1 MKLFR
6 KTRQKLISEGKL
18 KRYLLYALG
27 EILLVMIGILLAFQ
41 VSKWNEN
48 RIKKNNEIIYYKNIK
63 DQILEDKNLIG
74 GQIDYNSHFLN
85 QFKYA
90 NQIIEKNERE
100 KTDTLG
106 VIIRNLTSYSDF
118 DRRGSIYENMVNS
131 GEIKLLKNIEIIN
144 LIRILE
150 ERYNYMNRMED
161 IHKNV
166 VLNYAAPI
174 ISKMIKFSNN
184 KIMKTDE
191 VFSFEMQNLILIM
204 IQISEEKN
212 HTYSSAI
219 NYIDN
224 TLELIDE
231 ELKN

>member
-6 KTRQKLISEGKL
+6 KTRQNLIKEGRL
-18 KRYLLYALG
+18 KHYLFYAIG

-41 VSKWNEN
+41 VSKWNDN

-63 DQILEDKNLIG
+63 DQLIEDKYLIK
-74 GQIDYNSHFLN
+74 GQIDFNGHFLN

-90 NQIIEKNERE
+90 NQIIEKNEKA

-106 VIIRNLTSYSDF
+106 VIIRNLINYSDF

-219 NYIDN
+219 SYIDS